1 MTAVLTI
8 VTAYVGI
15 DVAKTKLDV
24 VLRLGERAI
33 HQVFANTA
41 EGFTAL
47 DASLAL
53 LWARPCPGAHLPGS
67 HRQLFGCAG
76 P

>member
-24 VLRLGERAI
+24 VLRLGEEEE
-33 HQVFANTA
+33 T
-41 EGFTAL
+41 
-47 DASLAL
+47 SP
-53 LWARPCPGAHLPGS
+53 RPA
-67 HRQLFGCAG
+67 
-76 P
+76 